1 MANLPRRIFRLLSRF
16 VSNYV
21 RLSLSFVF
29 LLNLVAAFELN
40 RVEATVL
47 DDDKPLLPGSRF
59 DEKLEGGHADTYKI
73 SVPAGD
79 QYLRVVVEQHGI
91 NLTVTLYDLK
101 NQELLK
107 ADNPSGAHGPIYVS
121 TISPLAGNYRVE
133 VRSTE
138 KWANPGRY
146 KISIQDLRDA
156 KPSDRERVAADKN
169 FVEGRQLYER
179 GNHKDALPKFQAANS
194 YWLRE
199 KDHHWIAL
207 TEYCLAGTNRYLN
220 DRPTAAKHF
229 DKSLEVQVDEGL
241 DWRLRASV
249 FNDRGANLGRLG
261 NEEEALKSLN
271 EAFKIYEKHHDR
283 RGQASVFNNIAIQHL
298 RAGRYRLAG
307 EILRK
312 ALPLRRAE
320 NDRASEANLF
330 NNIAASFDEIGE
342 TREALDGYQEAL
354 RIWEELNT
362 QGDLPNSIETLAT
375 GFNNVA
381 TAHDKLGEWQR
392 AFENYEKAL
401 SMYGPNPP
409 VKAAYTLDNIG
420 ELYAVLGQSRR
431 ALEYYLKAKSLAEG
445 KESRAEASVLNHL
458 GEFYISQN
466 DLPAALACFQR
477 ILELRKDYPVRANAL
492 TNIGSIYARQ
502 NKPEK
507 ALESYESALKL
518 LEGGEDR
525 RGLAFTLQ
533 KVGEVQFLLNDTN
546 KALEALNRTLPI
558 WRAITDKRGEAS
570 TLYTIARIER
580 DRGNLAQALESSKQA
595 INIIETLRTKVTSQ
609 RLRSSFFATQQSH
622 YDLHINI
629 RMRLYEIDKSSVHLA
644 AALEASEQSRAR
656 SLVDTLSEAGANLYQ
671 GVSNDLINQER
682 EAQQKLN
689 DKARIQTNIL
699 NRKHLK
705 AEAENIE
712 KEVNQAIAEYDAV
725 RDKIKK
731 SSPAYEQ
738 LTHAQSLNLNEI
750 QQLLDDDTLLLEYF
764 LGEEK
769 SYLWLVSRTSI
780 MGFDSLPKRSEIENK
795 AKAFYEE
802 LTKLTSPLNDSRSKD
817 RQPRQS
823 AVSTSVDP
831 VALSQQLIG
840 PIANKIGKKRLIIVG
855 DGALHYLPF
864 GALPSPPLASGGSR
878 RTVAPVRTSY
888 LIEEHEIV
896 YLPSA
901 SVLSI
906 LRSET
911 ANRKPKPL
919 AVAVIAN
926 PVFSADDARFKT
938 AKQATTTT
946 TAPKDAGANLN
957 AARKLR
963 SGLALVPLP
972 ETESEA
978 LAIRDV
984 IGNPDQIMIAKDF
997 EANRATVM
1005 KLQQQ
1010 QYRIIHFAT
1019 HGDLDTDHPE
1029 LSAIILS
1036 LFDPQGRDLKEEGFL
1051 RLHDIYNM
1059 KLPAD
1064 LIVLSACETG
1074 LGQMLKGEGL
1084 IGLTRGF
1091 MHAGSP
1097 RVVASLWRVEDL
1109 GTFQLMKRFYEHM
1122 VRGNMAP
1129 PSALR
1134 QAQIDMLRHKRWNSP
1149 YFWAGFVLQG
1159 EWSAIR

>member
-1 MANLPRRIFRLLSRF
+1 MANLPRRIIRLLSHF

-21 RLSLSFVF
+21 RLSLGFVF
-29 LLNLVAAFELN
+29 LLNLVAASELS

-47 DDDKPLLPGSRF
+47 HDDIPLLPGPGVNK
-59 DEKLEGGHADTYKI
+59 ELAGGHADTYKI
-73 SVPAGD
+73 SVSVAN

-91 NLTVTLYDLK
+91 NVTATLYDSQGK
-101 NQELLK
+101 ELLK

-121 TISPLAGNYRVE
+121 TIFQSAGDYRVE

-138 KWANPGRY
+138 KWANSGRY
-146 KISIQDLRDA
+146 KIAIEDLRDT
-156 KPSDRERVAADKN
+156 KPSDSERVAADKN
-169 FVEGRQLYER
+169 FVEGRQLYDR
-179 GNHKDALPKFQAANS
+179 RNYKDALPKFQSVHS

-199 KDHHWIAL
+199 KDNHWIAL
-207 TEYCLAGTNRYLN
+207 TEYCLAGTYRLLN
-220 DRPTAAKHF
+220 DRQTAAKHF
-229 DKSLEVQVDEGL
+229 DKSLEVQFDERL

-283 RGQASVFNNIAIQHL
+283 RGQASVFNNIAFQHL
-298 RAGRYRLAG
+298 RAGRYRLAS

-381 TAHDKLGEWQR
+381 IAHDKLGEWQR

-401 SMYGPNPP
+401 SLYGPNPP
-409 VKAAYTLDNIG
+409 VAAAYTLDNIG

-445 KESRAEASVLNHL
+445 KDSRVEAIILNHL

-466 DLPAALACFQR
+466 DLAAALACFER
-477 ILELRKDYPVRANAL
+477 ILKLRKDYPGQANAL

-502 NKPEK
+502 NKREK
-507 ALESYESALKL
+507 ALESYDSALKL

-533 KVGEVQFLLNDTN
+533 KVGEARLLLNDTN
-546 KALEALNRTLPI
+546 KALEALNRALPI

-580 DRGNLAQALESSKQA
+580 DRENLAQALDSSKQA

-629 RMRLYEIDKSSVHLA
+629 RMRQYEIDKSLEHVA

-699 NRKHLK
+699 SRKHSK
-705 AEAENIE
+705 NEAENIE
-712 KEVNQAIAEYDAV
+712 KEVNQAIAEYDAI

-731 SSPAYEQ
+731 SSPAYAQ
-738 LTHAQSLNLNEI
+738 LTHAQSLTLSEI
-750 QQLLDDDTLLLEYF
+750 QQLLDDETLLLEYF
-764 LGEEK
+764 LGDEK

-780 MGFDSLPKRSEIENK
+780 SGFDSLPKRSEIENRS
-795 AKAFYEE
+795 KAFYEE
-802 LTKLTSPLNDSRSKD
+802 LIKLTSRLNDPRTRGRQRKD
-817 RQPRQS
+817 R
-823 AVSTSVDP
+823 AASTSVDP
-831 VALSQQLIG
+831 VALSQLLIG
-840 PIANKIGKKRLIIVG
+840 PIADKIGKKRLIIVG
-855 DGALHYLPF
+855 DGVLHYLPF
-864 GALPSPPLASGGSR
+864 GALPSPLQASDRSQ
-878 RTVAPVRTSY
+878 RTVASARTPY

-911 ANRKPKPL
+911 ANRKPAPL
-919 AVAVIAN
+919 SVAVIAN
-926 PVFSADDARFKT
+926 PVFTSDDRRLNTVKQKSAPPSANS
-938 AKQATTTT
+938 
-946 TAPKDAGANLN
+946 NLN
-957 AARKLR
+957 ARRRLR
-963 SGLALVPLP
+963 SGLQLVPLP
-972 ETESEA
+972 ETETEA
-978 LAIRDV
+978 LDIKNI
-984 IGNPDQIMIAKDF
+984 IGDNRTRILKDF

-1005 KLQQQ
+1005 QLQKQ

-1029 LSAIILS
+1029 LSAIVLS
-1036 LFDPQGRDLKEEGFL
+1036 LFDSQGRDLKEEGFL

-1109 GTFQLMKRFYEHM
+1109 GTSELMKRFYQHM
-1122 VRGNMAP
+1122 ARGSMSP

-1134 QAQIDMLRHKRWNSP
+1134 QAQIEMLRHRRWNAP